1 MLKKKIRPKFA
12 CPDTLLSIKCVSKE
26 QKKEKDREEREEE
39 DKETEREVEMEKQ
52 EETGRGRQRKGREG
66 EGKQET
72 NNSDSGGQSIR
83 YQTFI
88 KWNLIY
94 DYQPKALK
102 YVK

>member
-1 MLKKKIRPKFA
+1 
-12 CPDTLLSIKCVSKE
+12 
-26 QKKEKDREEREEE
+26 
-39 DKETEREVEMEKQ
+39 MEKQ
-52 EETGRGRQRKGREG
+52 EVTGRGRQRKGREG

>member
-1 MLKKKIRPKFA
+1 
-12 CPDTLLSIKCVSKE
+12 
-26 QKKEKDREEREEE
+26 
-39 DKETEREVEMEKQ
+39 MEKQ

-72 NNSDSGGQSIR
+72 NNSDSGGQSIC
-83 YQTFI
+83 YQTFV

-94 DYQPKALK
+94 DYKPKALK